1 MSNQLIGKS
10 TSKGK
15 KPSTKIPIVGSMP
28 TAALRK
34 VGAIKSKI
42 NRDTQAKLLRKFL
55 RDGFDWRMFVPIHIA
70 IIEDEDG
77 EELLLDG
84 DHRKHMVIMALGD
97 EAMVPV
103 TLVTM
108 KTLKDYHRYFWKMNM
123 ANRTNVSADEAFVH
137 RYYSDDPNALI
148 THDNLVTCNVRIYGS
163 CEPGGVLPLASTG
176 PLVKRGGFDSAIKH
190 ASVDAV
196 KAAAALMNRVWVN
209 PNKLGTELLW
219 ALALLYADYPHLSN
233 NSKVQTDWELWAAR
247 TLGSYSQDKT
257 AKDYKVKGGNV
268 HHRGAESIAYAIL
281 QDYRSSDLSHL
292 NVKGTCS
299 QQYKQKRTKMTA
311 ITERRDR

>member
-15 KPSTKIPIVGSMP
+15 KPSTKIPIVGKMP

-42 NRDTQAKLLRKFL
+42 NRDTQAKLLRKYL
-55 RDGFDWRMFVPIHIA
+55 NEGFDWRMFSPIHVAVI
-70 IIEDEDG
+70 
-77 EELLLDG
+77 EELGNDEVLLDG
-84 DHRKHMVIMALGD
+84 DHRRHMAIMALGD
-97 EAMVPV
+97 EALVPV

-108 KTLKDYHRYFWKMNM
+108 KTVKEYHRYFWKMNM
-123 ANRTNVSADEAFVH
+123 SNRSNVSAEEAFIH
-137 RYYSDDPNALI
+137 RFYSDESKALV
-148 THDNLVTCNVRIYGS
+148 TYDNLVACNVRIYGS
-163 CEPGGVLPLASTG
+163 SEPGGILPLASTG

-196 KAAAALMNRVWVN
+196 KAAATLMSKVWVN
-209 PNKLGTELLW
+209 PDKLGTEILW
-219 ALALLYADYPHLSN
+219 ALALLYADYPCFSN
-233 NSKVQTDWELWAAR
+233 NSKVQTDWELWTAR
-247 TLGSYSQDKT
+247 TLGSYSMDKT

-299 QQYKQKRTKMTA
+299 QKYKQKFTKMTA